1 MEIVDKA
8 KLFVIDFYGQHRDEK
23 LHFHS
28 LEHTINVVRKA
39 EDIGMH
45 MKLGDP
51 ELRVVLTAAWFHD
64 IGYLVRLE
72 DHEDASVALARSF
85 FEGNPAEPGFAE
97 AVEDCIN
104 ATKRDHEP
112 LTVPEKV
119 IMDADVAHIGDDQF
133 ISISKKLRKERSCC
147 QNTEVPALDYWQGT
161 LAFLE
166 RHHFYTE
173 FAQEHYQPV
182 KQQNIDKVK
191 EIIAK
196 LEIKAKNP
204 AKARSTDKGT
214 ESMFRLTASNQMR
227 LSAIADKKA
236 NILISINSIL
246 ISFSAAMVS
255 RKPLTLLTND
265 FFLQGDLVV
274 PMIVLFIF
282 SLLSLVFAILSCRPK
297 LSSGDYRE
305 EDLKERK
312 VNLLFFGIF
321 HRIPYPRYDQAVKE
335 MMNDYNYLYTN
346 LIRDQYFLG
355 QSLFRKYKLLRMAYN
370 IFMYGFIFTALVFA
384 VFYVVK

>member
-8 KLFVIDFYGQHRDEK
+8 KLFVIDFYGQNRDEK
-23 LHFHS
+23 LHFHT

-39 EDIGMH
+39 KDIGTH

-64 IGYLVRLE
+64 IGYLIRLE
-72 DHEDASVALARSF
+72 DHENASAALARSF
-85 FEGNPAEPGFAE
+85 FEKNPAEPGFAE
-97 AVEDCIN
+97 AVEDCIK

-119 IMDADVAHIGDDQF
+119 IMDADVAHFGDDQF
-133 ISISKKLRKERSCC
+133 ISISKKLRKERACC
-147 QNTEVPALDYWQGT
+147 QNREIPALGYWKET
-161 LAFLE
+161 LSFLE
-166 RHHFYTE
+166 RQHFYTE
-173 FAQEHYQPV
+173 FAQEHFQPV
-182 KQQNIDKVK
+182 KQQNVDKVK

-204 AKARSTDKGT
+204 SKARSTDKGT

-246 ISFSAAMVS
+246 ISFSAAVVS
-255 RKPLTLLTND
+255 RKPLTLLTDD

-274 PMIVLFIF
+274 PLIVLFIF
-282 SLLSLVFAILSCRPK
+282 SLLSLIFAILSCRPK

-312 VNLLFFGIF
+312 VNLLFFGSF